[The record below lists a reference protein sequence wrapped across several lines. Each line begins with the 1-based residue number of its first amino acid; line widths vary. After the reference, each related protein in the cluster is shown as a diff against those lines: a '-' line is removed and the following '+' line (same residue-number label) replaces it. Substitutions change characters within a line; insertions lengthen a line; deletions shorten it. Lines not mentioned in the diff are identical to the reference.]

1 MSEGFVSKIVD
12 PRTFDDGDTFSFE
25 NQQYLTELF
34 ETVRDRDRKLTIVVG
49 AGVSMNSGLPSWPS
63 LIEKMTDAIA
73 DPDIRR
79 MAKDDKS
86 DLMRKAEIIL
96 QLLKEAKSDVLEH
109 EVIRKALYQQD
120 LKVTPGLLAES
131 IARLA
136 RVRRAD
142 SRLLTTNFD
151 IVLEEALL
159 DYFTDDEVKSF
170 SVPLDEEAE
179 WEQWNE
185 SGSRIGVLHL
195 HGRIRQASGP
205 DEPILLTESQFLQY
219 GAKVRAIL
227 ADSIKD
233 SCTIFIG
240 LSMSDPNLVGSLYE
254 NYERAAT
261 DSPWFSL
268 GVPPAVKNVT
278 PTLAATYAI
287 NSARYLEQK
296 LGLKPIFLKSY
307 SQLNQ
312 AISDLSLAVLEPAR
326 YRPEY
331 EVGDSLVYSRRF
343 ARALDDCYTSVGCEP
358 RAEIPAGQA
367 AEELTTRLHAALS
380 ISGGPLDVLRKLS
393 KEYGD
398 HKLGG
403 NDGENFGLFL
413 WLRSRPLENGLRR
426 YTINLVGTSV
436 YTHREEWS
444 LRHHVSIDRGS
455 DFAAAQAVF
464 TGTLQ
469 ASNLS
474 PSPIAQIWRGIL
486 AAPILLSGVGSD
498 VMIGDAPAD
507 VLTVGAI
514 TLNSTYIIK
523 ANGEDVAPE
532 HLSLISK
539 LDSERYNYLLG
550 SLQQAAQHVMN
561 LG

>member
-1 MSEGFVSKIVD
+1 MPEGFVSKIVD
-12 PRTFDDGDTFSFE
+12 PGTFDDGDTFSFE
-25 NQQYLTELF
+25 SQEYLRELF
-34 ETVRDRDRKLTIVVG
+34 ETVRDRGLPLTIVVG

-63 LIEKMTDAIA
+63 LIEKMVDAIA
-73 DPDIRR
+73 DDDIRK
-79 MAKDDKS
+79 MAQDDKV
-86 DLMRKAEIIL
+86 DLMRKAEIVL
-96 QLLKEAKSDVLEH
+96 QLLKEADSDFREH

-136 RVRRAD
+136 SVRRED

-151 IVLEEALL
+151 IILEEALL
-159 DYFTDDEVKSF
+159 TYFADGDVKSF
-170 SVPLDEEAE
+170 SVPLGEKDGWTKWNQADE
-179 WEQWNE
+179 
-185 SGSRIGVLHL
+185 RVGVLHL
-195 HGRIRQASGP
+195 HGRIRQATGHE
-205 DEPILLTESQFLQY
+205 EPILLTESQFLQY

-227 ADSIKD
+227 AESIKD

-240 LSMSDPNLVGSLYE
+240 LSMSDPNLVGPLYE
-254 NYERAAT
+254 SALTESDAPRFSLVVPPPVKDVSPTRAAAY
-261 DSPWFSL
+261 
-268 GVPPAVKNVT
+268 AV
-278 PTLAATYAI
+278 
-287 NSARYLEQK
+287 NSARYLEQT

-312 AISDLSLAVLEPAR
+312 AISDLALAVVEPGR
-326 YRPEY
+326 YRPED
-331 EVGDSLVYSRRF
+331 EVADSLVYSRRF
-343 ARALDDCYTSVGCEP
+343 ASALDDCYTAVGCEP
-358 RAEIPAGQA
+358 TAEIPAGPA
-367 AEELTTRLHAALS
+367 AEELTTRLHSALS
-380 ISGGPLDVLRKLS
+380 IAGGPLDVLRELS
-393 KEYGD
+393 REYDD
-398 HKLGG
+398 HVLGG
-403 NDGENFGLFL
+403 NEGENFGLFL
-413 WLRSRPLENGLRR
+413 WLRSRPQENGRRR
-426 YTINLVGTSV
+426 YTLNLVGTSV

-469 ASNLS
+469 AANLS

-486 AAPILLSGVGSD
+486 AAPILLSEIGSD
-498 VMIGDAPAD
+498 KKIGPHPAD

-550 SLQQAAQHVMN
+550 SLQRAAQYAMN